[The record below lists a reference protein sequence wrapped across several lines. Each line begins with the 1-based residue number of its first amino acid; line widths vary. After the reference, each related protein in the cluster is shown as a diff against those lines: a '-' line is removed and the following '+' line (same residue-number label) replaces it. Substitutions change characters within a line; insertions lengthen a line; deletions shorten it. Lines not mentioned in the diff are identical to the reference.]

1 MIYSQCLVIVMAY
14 IVFLLTQQI
23 LYSTSRAITYN
34 KLIINF
40 DSKQLQLTCS
50 AELKSL
56 RDPFLDEAYH

>member
-23 LYSTSRAITYN
+23 LYPTSRAITYN
-34 KLIINF
+34 KLITNF
-40 DSKQLQLTCS
+40 DSKQLQLTSS

-56 RDPFLDEAYH
+56 QDPLLDEAYH